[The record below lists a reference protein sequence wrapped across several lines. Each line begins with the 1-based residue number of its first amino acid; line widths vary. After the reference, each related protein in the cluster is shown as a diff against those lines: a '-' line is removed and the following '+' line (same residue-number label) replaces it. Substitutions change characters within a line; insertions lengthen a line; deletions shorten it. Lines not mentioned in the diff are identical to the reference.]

1 MSSSDTSSSLGG
13 FTVEAWCKFFPP
25 IGTLSKKCYAYVHL
39 PQNVPL
45 CYTSISSGSS
55 NSESD
60 ISDPSSESSKS
71 SSSANFFFRPPPWK
85 KGTWPL
91 FHIRYN
97 LLLAGFYVSLCYT
110 LPKESPF
117 FVDWAFTKWLRFTNI
132 KTFRDKELRTELK
145 CSTQR
150 KTPQKEIQSRIPQ
163 WLQLHILKHIKW
175 NGGLFKRVTVT
186 VENRTAARK
195 ENANKSM
202 FISTL
207 EFN

>member
-97 LLLAGFYVSLCYT
+97 LLLAGFYVFLCYT

-117 FVDWAFTKWLRFTNI
+117 FVDWAFTKWLRFTNKKHSEI
-132 KTFRDKELRTELK
+132 KNFGRNLNVQLKEKLLK
-145 CSTQR
+145 
-150 KTPQKEIQSRIPQ
+150 
-163 WLQLHILKHIKW
+163 
-175 NGGLFKRVTVT
+175 NGDSK
-186 VENRTAARK
+186 
-195 ENANKSM
+195 
-202 FISTL
+202 
-207 EFN
+207 